1 MTVIWLMKSWPSV
14 ALLEFRY
21 VIQMSGRIE
30 IRISVW
36 LTKITIS
43 NKNKSNC
50 QYFQKHEG
58 GIDWKYLLQDC
69 CCHISN
75 SLSFSYAF
83 MDCFG
88 ITSLVNTST
97 VVAKWKKQ
105 PTDSTTSTGSCIDIF
120 FVHLSTAE
128 QFYKSK
134 RSPWGTRTRKPND
147 WEADTRINNG
157 ACLAESCHILFG
169 ILKQKFDCQKPI
181 SISETNIP
189 SYEWFKRRKKRCQE
203 CQGRP
208 MWMLS
213 DGPPS
218 RPDSSTVS
226 NRWFEPRMAGIMR
239 RQGMSNAF
247 NSWSYF
253 CLDSL
258 SS

>member
-50 QYFQKHEG
+50 QYYQKHEG
-58 GIDWKYLLQDC
+58 GTYSNIYFKILLPHQQQ
-69 CCHISN
+69 
-75 SLSFSYAF
+75 SLFFICLYGLLWHHKSREYVYRGGEMEYRFARS
-83 MDCFG
+83 
-88 ITSLVNTST
+88 
-97 VVAKWKKQ
+97 
-105 PTDSTTSTGSCIDIF
+105 TSTGSCIDISSSYISR
-120 FVHLSTAE
+120 LLE
-128 QFYKSK
+128 QFYMSK

-181 SISETNIP
+181 SILETNIP

-218 RPDSSTVS
+218 R
-226 NRWFEPRMAGIMR
+226 
-239 RQGMSNAF
+239 RQQ
-247 NSWSYF
+247 
-253 CLDSL
+253 
-258 SS
+258 